1 MLVPFAE
8 AFLCA
13 RDVLLLHTSSRLPSH
28 PPVNLGLLLSPYYKG
43 DTSSGEVVVTCLWL
57 SGWYSREVM
66 GAWAW
71 LKPGSALRGAKGS
84 LGPSPCL
91 LTPDLWGCGSPR
103 ESAGG
108 KEGAKRL

>member
-57 SGWYSREVM
+57 SGWYRQGGDGCLGLAETWVSSQGGE
-66 GAWAW
+66 G
-71 LKPGSALRGAKGS
+71 KPGPQPLSPDSRP
-84 LGPSPCL
+84 LG
-91 LTPDLWGCGSPR
+91 LWVPKRKCWG
-103 ESAGG
+103 
-108 KEGAKRL
+108 EGRS